1 MQGSGRKLHHSPMDQ
16 NKKTILKS
24 FSPVKILIPV
34 LLGLAAT
41 VWLFI
46 RDDKISELKGIA
58 EANVWWLLAAIAVLF
73 IRDFGYMYRIRNLTD
88 KFLTWRNSLDVIMLW
103 EFASAVTPSVVG
115 GTTVATIILNKEGI
129 PLGKSLAYVMLT
141 AVLDNMFFIL
151 AAPIALL
158 ATQGQVFPTFNLDP
172 SDVAK
177 LQSAFYISYGLIAV
191 YTLLMI
197 YALFVKPRAFKWLL
211 LKITSIRFLR
221 KWRVSAFQHG
231 NEIIWAS
238 EQLKGKDFSY
248 WARAI
253 VSTVFVWC
261 ARYFLLN
268 CLIAAFVD
276 VSLSEHLLIISRNL
290 VFWIVMLIAITP
302 GGAGIVEMAFPSFFG
317 LFLGSFSTIVVVL
330 YRLITYYPY
339 LILGSVFLPKW
350 IAKVFGHHPQK
361 SGVRV

>member
-1 MQGSGRKLHHSPMDQ
+1 MDQ

-24 FSPVKILIPV
+24 FSPVKILLPV

-41 VWLFI
+41 AWLFI
-46 RDDKISELKGIA
+46 KDNKLNDLKGIEQA
-58 EANVWWLLAAIAVLF
+58 HWGWLLTAVLVLI
-73 IRDFGYMYRIRNLTD
+73 IRDAGYMYRIRHLTN
-88 KFLTWRNSLDVIMLW
+88 KFLTWRNSVDVIMLW

-129 PLGKSLAYVMLT
+129 PLGKSLAYVMFT

-158 ATQGQVFPTFNLDP
+158 LTQGQVFPTFGLDA
-172 SDVAK
+172 SDVVK
-177 LQSAFYISYGLIAV
+177 LQSAFYISYSLIAV
-191 YTLLMI
+191 YTFAMI
-197 YALFVKPRAFKWLL
+197 YALFIRPRAFKWLL
-211 LKITSIRFLR
+211 LKITSWRLLR

-231 NEIIWAS
+231 NEIVWAS
-238 EQLKGKDFSY
+238 EQLKGNTFGY
-248 WARAI
+248 WTRAI
-253 VSTVFVWC
+253 LSTVFVWS

-290 VFWIVMLIAITP
+290 IFWIVMLIAITP

-317 LFLGSFSTIVVVL
+317 LFLGSFSSIVVVL

-339 LILGSVFLPKW
+339 LLLGSFFLPRW
-350 IAKVFGHHPQK
+350 IAKVFGHHPREHE
-361 SGVRV
+361 VRV

>member
-1 MQGSGRKLHHSPMDQ
+1 MDQ

-34 LLGLAAT
+34 FLGLGAT
-41 VWLFI
+41 AWLFI
-46 RDDKISELKGIA
+46 KDDKLSELSSIA
-58 EANVWWLLAAIAVLF
+58 DANVWWLLASVLVLM
-73 IRDFGYMYRIRNLTD
+73 IRDFGYIYRIRYLTD

-158 ATQGQVFPTFNLDP
+158 ATQGQVFPTFGLDA
-172 SDVAK
+172 SDVTK
-177 LQSAFYISYGLIAV
+177 LQTAFYISYSLIAV
-191 YTLLMI
+191 YTFLMI
-197 YALFVKPRAFKWLL
+197 YALFIKPRAFKWLL
-211 LKITSIRFLR
+211 LKVTSWGFLR
-221 KWRVSAFQHG
+221 KWRVNAFQHG
-231 NEIIWAS
+231 NEILWAS
-238 EQLKGKDFSY
+238 QQLKGKGFAY

-253 VSTVFVWC
+253 LSTIFVWS

-268 CLIAAFVD
+268 CLIAAFTD
-276 VSLSEHLLIISRNL
+276 VTLSEHLLIISRNL
-290 VFWIVMLIAITP
+290 IFWIVMLIAITP

-317 LFLGSFSTIVVVL
+317 LFLGRFSNVVVVL

-339 LILGSVFLPKW
+339 LILGSIFLPKW
-350 IAKVFGHHPQK
+350 IAKVFGRQQQESNVK
-361 SGVRV
+361 V

>member
-1 MQGSGRKLHHSPMDQ
+1 MDQ

-34 LLGLAAT
+34 LLGLGAT
-41 VWLFI
+41 AWLFI
-46 RDDKISELKGIA
+46 KDNKLNDLKGIT
-58 EANVWWLLAAIAVLF
+58 EAHWGWLVAAVLVL
-73 IRDFGYMYRIRNLTD
+73 IVRDTGYMYRIRHLTN
-88 KFLTWRNSLDVIMLW
+88 KFLTWRNSIDVIMLW

-129 PLGKSLAYVMLT
+129 PLGKSLAYVMFT

-151 AAPIALL
+151 AAPLALL
-158 ATQGQVFPTFNLDP
+158 VTQGQVFPTFGLDP
-172 SDVAK
+172 SDVVK
-177 LQSAFYISYGLIAV
+177 LQSAFYISYSLIAV
-191 YTLLMI
+191 YTFAMI
-197 YALFVKPRAFKWLL
+197 YALFIKPRAFKWLL
-211 LKITSIRFLR
+211 LRITSIRFLR

-238 EQLKGKDFSY
+238 EQLKGNTFGY
-248 WARAI
+248 WFKAI
-253 VSTVFVWC
+253 VSTIFVWS

-290 VFWIVMLIAITP
+290 IFWIVMLIAITP

-317 LFLGSFSTIVVVL
+317 LFLGGYSSIVVLL

-339 LILGSVFLPKW
+339 LLLGSFFLPKW
-350 IAKVFGHHPQK
+350 IAKVFGRHRQE
-361 SGVRV
+361 SEVRV

>member
-1 MQGSGRKLHHSPMDQ
+1 MDQ

-41 VWLFI
+41 AWLFI
-46 RDDKISELKGIA
+46 KDDKLGDLKGIT
-58 EANVWWLLAAIAVLF
+58 EAHIGWLLASLLVLV
-73 IRDFGYMYRIRNLTD
+73 IRDLGYMYRIRSLTD

-103 EFASAVTPSVVG
+103 EFASAITPSVVG

-129 PLGKSLAYVMLT
+129 PLGKSLAYIMLT
-141 AVLDNMFFIL
+141 AVLDNMFFII

-158 ATQGQVFPTFNLDP
+158 ATQGEVFPTFNLDP

-177 LQSAFYISYGLIAV
+177 LKSAFYISYGLIAL
-191 YTLLMI
+191 YTFLMI
-197 YALFVKPRAFKWLL
+197 FALFVRPRGFKWLL
-211 LKITSIRFLR
+211 LKITSFKYLR
-221 KWRVSAFQHG
+221 RWRVSAFQHG

-238 EQLKGKDFSY
+238 QQLKGKNFNY

-253 VSTVFVWC
+253 ISTIFVWC

-268 CLIAAFVD
+268 CLIAAFTD
-276 VSLSEHLLIISRNL
+276 VTLAEHLLIISRNL
-290 VFWIVMLIAITP
+290 IFWIVMLIAITP

-317 LFLGSFSTIVVVL
+317 LFLGSFSNIVVVL

-339 LILGSVFLPKW
+339 LVLGSIFLPRW
-350 IAKVFGHHPQK
+350 IAKVFGRQQQENEVK
-361 SGVRV
+361 IG

>member
-1 MQGSGRKLHHSPMDQ
+1 MDQ

-41 VWLFI
+41 AWLFI
-46 RDDKISELKGIA
+46 RDDKVSELRGIA
-58 EANVWWLLAAIAVLF
+58 QANVWWLAAALLVLVV
-73 IRDFGYMYRIRNLTD
+73 RDAGYMYRIRSLTD
-88 KFLTWRNSLDVIMLW
+88 KFLTWRNSIDVIMLW
-103 EFASAVTPSVVG
+103 EFASAITPSVVG
-115 GTTVATIILNKEGI
+115 GTTIATIILNKEGI

-141 AVLDNMFFIL
+141 AVLDNMFFIV

-158 ATQGQVFPTFNLDP
+158 LTQGEVFPTFNLDA

-177 LQSAFYISYGLIAV
+177 LKSAFYISYSLIAV
-191 YTLLMI
+191 YTFAMI

-211 LKITSIRFLR
+211 LKVTSIRFLR
-221 KWRVSAFQHG
+221 KWRVRAFQHG
-231 NEIIWAS
+231 NEIVWAS
-238 EQLKGKDFSY
+238 EQLKGKDFNY

-253 VSTVFVWC
+253 ISTVFVWC

-276 VSLSEHLLIISRNL
+276 VDFGEHMLIISRNL
-290 VFWIVMLIAITP
+290 IFWIVMLIAITP

-317 LFLGSFSTIVVVL
+317 LFLGGFSSIVVVL

-350 IAKVFGHHPQK
+350 ISKVFGHHPKK
-361 SGVRV
+361 SEVRV

>member
-1 MQGSGRKLHHSPMDQ
+1 MDQ
-16 NKKTILKS
+16 NQKTIVKS
-24 FSPVKILIPV
+24 FSPMKVLIPV
-34 LLGLAAT
+34 VLGLGAT
-41 VWLFI
+41 AWLFI
-46 RDDKISELKGIA
+46 KDDKLGELKGIA
-58 EANVWWLLAAIAVLF
+58 QANIWWMLAALLVLF
-73 IRDFGYMYRIRNLTD
+73 IRDFGYIYRIRALTD

-158 ATQGQVFPTFNLDP
+158 ATQGEVFPTFNLDP

-177 LQSAFYISYGLIAV
+177 LKMAFYISYSLIAI
-191 YTLLMI
+191 YTFIMI
-197 YALFVKPRAFKWLL
+197 YALFVRPRAFKWLL
-211 LKITSIRFLR
+211 LKITSYSFLR
-221 KWRVSAFQHG
+221 KWRVNAFQHG
-231 NEIIWAS
+231 NEIVWAS
-238 EQLKGKDFSY
+238 EQLKGNSFGY
-248 WARAI
+248 WAKAI
-253 VSTVFVWC
+253 LSTVFVWC

-276 VSLSEHLLIISRNL
+276 VSFSEHMLIISRNL
-290 VFWIVMLIAITP
+290 IFWIVMLIAITP

-317 LFLGSFSTIVVVL
+317 LFLGSFSGIVVLL

-339 LILGSVFLPKW
+339 LVLGSIFLPKW
-350 IAKVFGHHPQK
+350 IAKVFGRQPRE
-361 SGVRV
+361 SEVNV

>member
-1 MQGSGRKLHHSPMDQ
+1 MDQ

-24 FSPVKILIPV
+24 FSPVKVLIPV

-41 VWLFI
+41 AWLFI
-46 RDDKISELKGIA
+46 KDDKVSELKGIA
-58 EANVWWLLAAIAVLF
+58 QANIWWLAAALVVLV
-73 IRDFGYMYRIRNLTD
+73 IRDAGYMYRIRSLTD

-129 PLGKSLAYVMLT
+129 PLDKSLAYVMLT
-141 AVLDNMFFIL
+141 AVLDNMFFIV

-158 ATQGQVFPTFNLDP
+158 LTQGQVFPTFNLDP
-172 SDVAK
+172 TDVAK

-191 YTLLMI
+191 YTFIMI
-197 YALFVKPRAFKWLL
+197 YALFVRPRAFKWLL
-211 LKITSIRFLR
+211 LKITSIGFLR
-221 KWRVSAFQHG
+221 KWRVNAFQHG
-231 NEIIWAS
+231 NEIVWAS
-238 EQLKGKDFSY
+238 EQLRGKDFNY
-248 WARAI
+248 WARATL
-253 VSTVFVWC
+253 STVFVWS

-276 VSLSEHLLIISRNL
+276 VTFSEHLLIISRNL
-290 VFWIVMLIAITP
+290 IFWIVMLIAITP

-317 LFLGSFSTIVVVL
+317 LFLGGFASVVVVL

-339 LILGSVFLPKW
+339 LILGSFFLPKW
-350 IAKVFGHHPQK
+350 VAKVFGRQSEEQEAPAQEEYKH
-361 SGVRV
+361 

>member
-1 MQGSGRKLHHSPMDQ
+1 MDQ

-24 FSPVKILIPV
+24 FSPVKVLIPV
-34 LLGLAAT
+34 LLGLGAT
-41 VWLFI
+41 AWLFI
-46 RDDKISELKGIA
+46 KDDKLSELKGIA
-58 EANVWWLLAAIAVLF
+58 DANIWWLVAALVVLVV
-73 IRDFGYMYRIRNLTD
+73 RDAGYMYRIRSLTD

-141 AVLDNMFFIL
+141 AVLDNMFFIV

-158 ATQGQVFPTFNLDP
+158 LSQGQVFPTFNLDP

-177 LQSAFYISYGLIAV
+177 LQSAFYISYALIAI
-191 YTLLMI
+191 YTFIMI
-197 YALFVKPRAFKWLL
+197 YALFVRPRAFKWLL
-211 LKITSIRFLR
+211 LKLTAIRFLR
-221 KWRVSAFQHG
+221 KWRVNAFQHG

-238 EQLKGKDFSY
+238 EQLKGKDFNY

-253 VSTVFVWC
+253 LSTVFVWS

-276 VSLSEHLLIISRNL
+276 VSFSEHLLIISRNL
-290 VFWIVMLIAITP
+290 IFWIVMLIAITP

-317 LFLGSFSTIVVVL
+317 LFLGTFSSVVVVL

-339 LILGSVFLPKW
+339 LILGSIFLPKW
-350 IAKVFGHHPQK
+350 VAKVFGHQPRE
-361 SGVRV
+361 SEVNV

>member
-1 MQGSGRKLHHSPMDQ
+1 MDQ

-24 FSPVKILIPV
+24 FSPVKILLPV

-41 VWLFI
+41 AWLFI
-46 RDDKISELKGIA
+46 RDNKLDDLKGIS
-58 EANVWWLLAAIAVLF
+58 EAHWGWLLAAVVVLI
-73 IRDFGYMYRIRNLTD
+73 IRDAGYMYRIRHLTN
-88 KFLTWRNSLDVIMLW
+88 KFLTWRNSIDVIMLW

-129 PLGKSLAYVMLT
+129 PLGKSLAYVMFT

-158 ATQGQVFPTFNLDP
+158 LTQGQVFPTFGLDA

-177 LQSAFYISYGLIAV
+177 LQSAFYISYSLIAV
-191 YTLLMI
+191 YTFAMI
-197 YALFVKPRAFKWLL
+197 YALFIKPRAFKWLL
-211 LKITSIRFLR
+211 LKITSWRLLR

-238 EQLKGKDFSY
+238 EQLKGNTFGY
-248 WARAI
+248 WAKAI
-253 VSTVFVWC
+253 LSTIFVWS

-290 VFWIVMLIAITP
+290 IFWIVMLIAITP

-317 LFLGSFSTIVVVL
+317 LFLGSFSSIVVVL

-339 LILGSVFLPKW
+339 LLLGSFFLPKW
-350 IAKVFGHHPQK
+350 IAKVFGHHPK
-361 SGVRV
+361 ESEVPV

>member
-1 MQGSGRKLHHSPMDQ
+1 MDQ

-34 LLGLAAT
+34 FLGLAAT
-41 VWLFI
+41 AWLFI
-46 RDDKISELKGIA
+46 KDDKLNELKGIEQA
-58 EANVWWLLAAIAVLF
+58 HWGWLAAALAVLV
-73 IRDFGYMYRIRNLTD
+73 IRDAGYMYRIRHLTN
-88 KFLTWRNSLDVIMLW
+88 KFLTWRNSIDVIILW
-103 EFASAVTPSVVG
+103 EFASAITPSVVG
-115 GTTVATIILNKEGI
+115 GTTVATIILNKEGL
-129 PLGKSLAYVMLT
+129 PLGKSLAYVMFT

-158 ATQGQVFPTFNLDP
+158 LTKGQVFPTFNLDP

-191 YTLLMI
+191 YTFVMI
-197 YALFVKPRAFKWLL
+197 YALFIKPRAFKWLL
-211 LKITSIRFLR
+211 LKVTSLGFLR
-221 KWRVSAFQHG
+221 KWRVNAFQHG

-238 EQLKGKDFSY
+238 EQLKGNSAGY
-248 WARAI
+248 WFKAI
-253 VSTVFVWC
+253 VSTIFVWS

-276 VSLSEHLLIISRNL
+276 VSLSEHLLILSRNL
-290 VFWIVMLIAITP
+290 IFWIVMLIAITP

-317 LFLGSFSTIVVVL
+317 IFLGSFSSIVVVL

-339 LILGSVFLPKW
+339 LILGSIFLPKW
-350 IAKVFGHHPQK
+350 VAKAFGHHK
-361 SGVRV
+361 HESEVHV

>member
-1 MQGSGRKLHHSPMDQ
+1 MDQ

-41 VWLFI
+41 VWLFM
-46 RDDKISELKGIA
+46 RDDKVSELRGIA
-58 EANVWWLLAAIAVLF
+58 QANVWWLVAALAVLI
-73 IRDFGYMYRIRNLTD
+73 IRDAGYMYRIRSLTD

-172 SDVAK
+172 ADVAK
-177 LQSAFYISYGLIAV
+177 LQYAFYVSYGLIAV

-197 YALFVKPRAFKWLL
+197 YALFVRPRAFKWLL
-211 LKITSIRFLR
+211 LKITTIGFLR
-221 KWRVSAFQHG
+221 KWRVNAFQHG
-231 NEIIWAS
+231 NEIVWAS
-238 EQLKGKDFSY
+238 EQLKGKGFNY
-248 WARAI
+248 WSRAI
-253 VSTVFVWC
+253 LSTVFVWC

-276 VSLSEHLLIISRNL
+276 VSLGEHLLIISRNL

-317 LFLGSFSTIVVVL
+317 LFLGGFSSIVVVL

-339 LILGSVFLPKW
+339 LILGSFFLPRW
-350 IAKVFGHHPQK
+350 VAKVFGHHSHQTE
-361 SGVRV
+361 VRV

>member
-1 MQGSGRKLHHSPMDQ
+1 MDQ

-24 FSPVKILIPV
+24 FSPVKVLIPV
-34 LLGLAAT
+34 VLGLAAT
-41 VWLFI
+41 AWLFI
-46 RDDKISELKGIA
+46 KDDRISELKGIA
-58 EANVWWLLAAIAVLF
+58 QANVWWLVAALVVLVV
-73 IRDFGYMYRIRNLTD
+73 RDAGYMYRIRSLTD

-129 PLGKSLAYVMLT
+129 SLGKSLAYVMLT
-141 AVLDNMFFIL
+141 AVLDNMFFIV

-158 ATQGQVFPTFNLDP
+158 LTQGQVFPTFNLEP
-172 SDVAK
+172 EDVAK

-191 YTLLMI
+191 YTMVMI

-211 LKITSIRFLR
+211 IKLTSVRLLR
-221 KWRVSAFQHG
+221 KWRVNAFQHG
-231 NEIIWAS
+231 NEIMWAS
-238 EQLKGKDFSY
+238 EQLKGKDAGY

-253 VSTVFVWC
+253 ISTIFVWS

-276 VSLSEHLLIISRNL
+276 VSLSEHLLILSRNL
-290 VFWIVMLIAITP
+290 IFWIVMLIAITP

-317 LFLGSFSTIVVVL
+317 LFLGAFSTVVVVL

-339 LILGSVFLPKW
+339 LVLGSIFLPRW
-350 IAKVFGHHPQK
+350 IAKVFGRQPREDEV
-361 SGVRV
+361 SV

>member
-1 MQGSGRKLHHSPMDQ
+1 MDQ

-24 FSPVKILIPV
+24 FSPIKILIPV

-41 VWLFI
+41 AWLFI
-46 RDDKISELKGIA
+46 KDDRVGELKGIV
-58 EANVWWLLAAIAVLF
+58 EANVWWLAAALVVLV
-73 IRDFGYMYRIRNLTD
+73 IRDLGYMYRIRSLTD

-141 AVLDNMFFIL
+141 AVLDNMFFIV

-158 ATQGQVFPTFNLDP
+158 LTQGEVFPTFNLDP
-172 SDVAK
+172 SDIAK
-177 LQSAFYISYGLIAV
+177 LKSAFYISYGLIAL
-191 YTLLMI
+191 YTFIMI
-197 YALFVKPRAFKWLL
+197 YALFVRPRAFKWLL
-211 LKITSIRFLR
+211 LKVTSIGFLR
-221 KWRVSAFQHG
+221 KWRVNAFQHG
-231 NEIIWAS
+231 NEIVWAS
-238 EQLKGKDFSY
+238 EQLKGKDFNY

-253 VSTVFVWC
+253 ISTIFVWS

-268 CLIAAFVD
+268 CLIAAFTD
-276 VSLSEHLLIISRNL
+276 VTLSEHALIISRNL
-290 VFWIVMLIAITP
+290 IFWIVMLIAITP

-317 LFLGSFSTIVVVL
+317 LFLGRFSNIVVVL

-339 LILGSVFLPKW
+339 LILGSIFLPKW
-350 IAKVFGHHPQK
+350 VAKVFGRQAQEQEVLSEQYK
-361 SGVRV
+361 G

>member
-1 MQGSGRKLHHSPMDQ
+1 MDQ

-24 FSPVKILIPV
+24 FSPVKVLIPV

-41 VWLFI
+41 AWLFI
-46 RDDKISELKGIA
+46 KDDKLGELKGIA
-58 EANVWWLLAAIAVLF
+58 QANMWWLVAALVVLVV
-73 IRDFGYMYRIRNLTD
+73 RDAGYMYRIRSLTD

-141 AVLDNMFFIL
+141 AVLDNMFFIV

-158 ATQGQVFPTFNLDP
+158 LTQGEVFPTFNLAP

-177 LQSAFYISYGLIAV
+177 LKSAFYISYGLIAV
-191 YTLLMI
+191 YTFVMI
-197 YALFVKPRAFKWLL
+197 YALFVRPRAFKWLL
-211 LKITSIRFLR
+211 LKITSISFLR
-221 KWRVSAFQHG
+221 KWRVNAFQHG

-238 EQLKGKDFSY
+238 EQLKGKDFNY
-248 WARAI
+248 WARA
-253 VSTVFVWC
+253 VLSTVFVWS

-268 CLIAAFVD
+268 CLIAAFTD
-276 VSLSEHLLIISRNL
+276 VTLAEHALIISRNL
-290 VFWIVMLIAITP
+290 IFWIVMLIAITP

-317 LFLGSFSTIVVVL
+317 LFLGGFASVVVVL

-339 LILGSVFLPKW
+339 LVLGSVFLPKW
-350 IAKVFGHHPQK
+350 VAKVFGRQSKEREELAQEYK
-361 SGVRV
+361 S

>member
-1 MQGSGRKLHHSPMDQ
+1 MDQ

-24 FSPVKILIPV
+24 FSPVKVLIPV
-34 LLGLAAT
+34 FLGLAAT
-41 VWLFI
+41 AWLFI
-46 RDDKISELKGIA
+46 KDDKVSELKGIA
-58 EANVWWLLAAIAVLF
+58 QANVWWLVAALVVLV
-73 IRDFGYMYRIRNLTD
+73 IRDAGYMYRIRSLTD
-88 KFLTWRNSLDVIMLW
+88 KFLTWRNSIDVIMLW
-103 EFASAVTPSVVG
+103 EFASAITPSVVG
-115 GTTVATIILNKEGI
+115 GTTIATIILNKEGI

-141 AVLDNMFFIL
+141 AVLDNMFFIV

-158 ATQGQVFPTFNLDP
+158 LTQGQVFPTFNLDP
-172 SDVAK
+172 SDVGK

-191 YTLLMI
+191 YTFAMI

-211 LKITSIRFLR
+211 LKVTSIRFFR
-221 KWRVSAFQHG
+221 KWRVNAFQHG
-231 NEIIWAS
+231 NEIMWAS
-238 EQLKGKDFSY
+238 QQLKGKDTGY

-253 VSTVFVWC
+253 ISTIFVWS

-276 VSLSEHLLIISRNL
+276 VSLSEHLLILSRNL
-290 VFWIVMLIAITP
+290 IFWIVMLIAITP

-317 LFLGSFSTIVVVL
+317 LFLGGFASIVVVL

-350 IAKVFGHHPQK
+350 IAKVFGRQPQE
-361 SGVRV
+361 SEVNV